1 MSALV
6 EIKDVCKIYNPGEN
20 EVRAL
25 DHVSL
30 TIDEQEFVAIIGHSG
45 SGKSTLMN
53 MLGCLDVPTS
63 GEYWLHGQDVSALS
77 DDELSDIR
85 NREIGFIFQ
94 GFNLIPNLTA
104 LENVELPLIYRGV
117 SKSVREELSVE
128 ALKKVGLEHRMD
140 HKPSEMSGGQ
150 QQRVAIARAIA
161 QAPPVILA
169 DEPTGNLDS
178 NSTKEIM
185 DILKGLH
192 KEGRTVIL
200 ITHDNEIAAQAKRV
214 IKIRDGKIESDSGQ
228 IDPVGVRSKKQS
240 AGSKVG
246 DFASDILTI

>member
-1 MSALV
+1 M
-6 EIKDVCKIYNPGEN
+6 
-20 EVRAL
+20 
-25 DHVSL
+25 DHVSVQ
-30 TIDEQEFVAIIGHSG
+30 IHEKEFVAIIGQSG

-63 GEYWLHGQDVSALS
+63 GTYMLHGQDVSHMS

-85 NREIGFIFQ
+85 NKEIGFIFQ
-94 GFNLIPNLTA
+94 GFNLIQNLTA

-117 SKSVREELSVE
+117 GKKERIELAE
-128 ALKKVGLEHRMD
+128 NALKKVGLEKRMD

-161 QAPPVILA
+161 QAPPIILA

-178 NSTKEIM
+178 GSSREIM
-185 DILKGLH
+185 QILKELH
-192 KEGRTVIL
+192 EEGRTVIL

-214 IKIRDGKIESDSGQ
+214 IKILDGKI
-228 IDPVGVRSKKQS
+228 
-240 AGSKVG
+240 
-246 DFASDILTI
+246 ASDTM

>member
-1 MSALV
+1 MSELISV
-6 EIKDVCKIYNPGEN
+6 KDMCKVYNPGEN

-25 DHVSL
+25 DHVNL
-30 TIDEQEFVAIIGHSG
+30 TIDAGEYVAIIGQSG

-63 GEYWLHGQDVSALS
+63 GTYILNGRDVSCLS

-85 NREIGFIFQ
+85 NQEIGFIFQ
-94 GFNLIPNLTA
+94 GFNLIPSFTA
-104 LENVELPLIYRGV
+104 IENVELPLLYRGV
-117 SKSVREELSVE
+117 SKAKRHELAIQ
-128 ALKKVGLEHRMD
+128 ALEKVGLGARMT

-178 NSTKEIM
+178 GSSKEII
-185 DILKGLH
+185 DILKKLH
-192 KEGRTVIL
+192 AEGRTVIL

-214 IKIRDGKIESDSGQ
+214 IRIKDGKVERDYINEE
-228 IDPVGVRSKKQS
+228 
-240 AGSKVG
+240 
-246 DFASDILTI
+246 

>member
-94 GFNLIPNLTA
+94 GFNLIQNLTA

-228 IDPVGVRSKKQS
+228 IDQ
-240 AGSKVG
+240 
-246 DFASDILTI
+246 L

>member
-228 IDPVGVRSKKQS
+228 TDPV
-240 AGSKVG
+240 
-246 DFASDILTI
+246 